1 MISTILCND
10 INGQID
16 FSDESS
22 TPASENYWIV
32 DRISSSVQMENPN
45 TEATLSAKHSD
56 TKTAALTFATDSI
69 ARLETTFALYSSLGG
84 SCEAFGKDCM
94 QSCTDV
100 RSGSCCHCR
109 DGLRPDQES
118 PKKRIGNDEQA
129 ENKIY
134 FQLCLNTKGL

>member
-22 TPASENYWIV
+22 TPASQNYWIV

-69 ARLETTFALYSSLGG
+69 AMLETTFALY
-84 SCEAFGKDCM
+84 F
-94 QSCTDV
+94 V
-100 RSGSCCHCR
+100 
-109 DGLRPDQES
+109 
-118 PKKRIGNDEQA
+118 
-129 ENKIY
+129 
-134 FQLCLNTKGL
+134 